1 MPHAPSCLDSL
12 IDLCRVPFTTIGSR
26 LLVYRDE
33 SGLVVYESAYERP
46 EEASLAAR
54 IRLADD
60 GESATVSTVTEAEL
74 IMSDGAR
81 LTLTPTG
88 RVVLTHLPVGC
99 TVSTAQASLVTGPG
113 DAVVLE
119 RGEGWPAD
127 PALHARLVPEPE
139 LDEARDAVARR
150 TRRWMERCPRPH
162 ERWRQ
167 MVRQCWWTLGVNT
180 VVLDTPDGP
189 ATAVVPSKIGYLGAW
204 QWDSYFIALGLAWGD
219 PELAAE
225 QLQLA
230 VRYQRPDGQL
240 PDVVH
245 DGGVLASSAD
255 LPPADLARLRELA
268 SPSLDGQEVALTK
281 PPLLALAVDALA
293 RHGRTRLRQELGQA
307 VGSNLRWWYEHS
319 SRQDLPCYLHPYSSG
334 LDDSPVFDDD
344 ALVASPDLLSY
355 LIASELTVARWER
368 EDGREEGARQAT
380 ARAQRLTDLLVGR
393 WDPDREV
400 FPAQAEDGRDLAPL
414 TVVSLMPLL
423 VPRLPEEM
431 VRAMV
436 RDLSEGGRFAT
447 RYRIPTVAAS
457 DPSFSRTRMWRGPVW
472 VNTSWLV
479 CQGLRRHGRVDLAR
493 QIEDEVLEMV
503 ASAGPCE
510 YFTPDTG
517 ERAGSA
523 TVLFGWSAA
532 LAIDIAMRRSQEA

>member
-1 MPHAPSCLDSL
+1 MDTTFLDCLV
-12 IDLCRVPFTTIGSR
+12 DLRSVPFTTIGSR

-33 SGLVVYESAYERP
+33 ADLVVYESAYERP
-46 EEASLAAR
+46 EEASTAAR

-60 GESATVSTVTEAEL
+60 GEPATVRAVTPAEL
-74 IMSDGAR
+74 IMSNGAS
-81 LTLTPTG
+81 LTLTPAG
-88 RVVLTHLPVGC
+88 SVVLTHLPAGC
-99 TVSTAQASLVTGPG
+99 TVSTEQASLVTRPG

-119 RGEGWPAD
+119 RGGGWPAD
-127 PALHARLVPEPE
+127 PGLNAHLAPEPE
-139 LDEARDAVARR
+139 LAEARDAVVER
-150 TRRWMERCPRPH
+150 TRSWMARCPRPH
-162 ERWRQ
+162 ERWQ
-167 MVRQCWWTLGVNT
+167 EMVRQCWWTLGVNT
-180 VVLDTPDGP
+180 VVLETPGAP

-219 PELAAE
+219 PQLAAE
-225 QLQLA
+225 QLRLA
-230 VRYQRPDGQL
+230 VRYQRSDGQL
-240 PDVVH
+240 PDVAH

-268 SPSLDGQEVALTK
+268 SPSLDGQEVPLTK

-293 RHGRTRLRQELGQA
+293 SHGHAGVRQELGEA
-307 VGSNLRWWYEHS
+307 VRSNLRWWYEHS
-319 SRQDLPCYLHPYSSG
+319 SRQGLPCYLHPYSSG

-344 ALVASPDLLSY
+344 ALVASPDLASY

-368 EDGREEGARQAT
+368 EDGAEAEAHQAE
-380 ARAQRLTDLLVGR
+380 ARAQRLTDQLVAR
-393 WDPDREV
+393 WDPHRKM
-400 FPAQAEDGRDLAPL
+400 FPAQAEDGRDLAPA

-423 VPRLPEEM
+423 VPQLPQDM
-431 VRAMV
+431 VEALV
-436 RDLSEGGRFAT
+436 HDLTEGGRFAT
-447 RYRIPTVAAS
+447 RYRIATVAID

-479 CQGLRRHGRVDLAR
+479 CQGLRRHGYLDLAR
-493 QIEDEVLEMV
+493 QIEDELLALV

-517 ERAGSA
+517 QRADSA